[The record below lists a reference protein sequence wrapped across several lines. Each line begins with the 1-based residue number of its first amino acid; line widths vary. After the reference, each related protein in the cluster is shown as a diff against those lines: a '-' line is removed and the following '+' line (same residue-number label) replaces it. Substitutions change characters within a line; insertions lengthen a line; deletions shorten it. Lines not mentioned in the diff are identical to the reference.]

1 MSSLRKYLPDE
12 REKSEIKSEV
22 ISRVMSDVFSYI
34 KEDDSY
40 LRKILNETVYA
51 EIERWKSERDF
62 PLAQPYLQFFKSL
75 RKKLPHLYDNE
86 RKYILKKIISV
97 YMDEIQGHFSPLVYY
112 LATKVVPPGLSF
124 LLTSFSISSMF
135 ARSFRLPSIDSHLI
149 IHGNFEKIRKLAQKG
164 TIILLPT
171 HVSHMDSPIIGY
183 VVYKIGLPPFLY
195 GAGLNLFS
203 NPILGFFMK
212 NLGAYKVDRKRKH
225 KLYLDVLKEY
235 VCTTLERE
243 YDHIFFPE
251 GTRSRTG
258 AIARKLKMGLL
269 GCGIRS
275 FIRNIKNKKP
285 RPKIFI
291 VPATLTYHITL
302 EAESLIKQYLEDV
315 TREDWVSYEDE
326 AFIISRVIE
335 FIKRIVEMDMKV
347 FVKFSDVFDPF
358 GNYVD
363 DEGNSLDPY
372 GRPIDPVRY
381 VLKDGVVSEDFQRDA
396 EYTKELASKVAET
409 YRKDT
414 FVLSTNL
421 SAFVVFE
428 LGLKTTEE
436 TDEIKAITL
445 MEGIELDIGE
455 VLKFID
461 IAKEKFIKLE
471 QQGKICVIDRVK
483 GKTSRSI
490 LDTASKIFSK
500 YHRKPPFILSKDK
513 VKIENS
519 SLLYYYRNRLV
530 GYTSLW

>member
-1 MSSLRKYLPDE
+1 
-12 REKSEIKSEV
+12 
-22 ISRVMSDVFSYI
+22 
-34 KEDDSY
+34 
-40 LRKILNETVYA
+40 
-51 EIERWKSERDF
+51 
-62 PLAQPYLQFFKSL
+62 
-75 RKKLPHLYDNE
+75 
-86 RKYILKKIISV
+86 
-97 YMDEIQGHFSPLVYY
+97 MDEIQGHFSPLVYY

-381 VLKDGVVSEDFQRDA
+381 VLQK
-396 EYTKELASKVAET
+396 
-409 YRKDT
+409 T
-414 FVLSTNL
+414 FNEMQNTQ
-421 SAFVVFE
+421 
-428 LGLKTTEE
+428 K
-436 TDEIKAITL
+436 
-445 MEGIELDIGE
+445 
-455 VLKFID
+455 
-461 IAKEKFIKLE
+461 
-471 QQGKICVIDRVK
+471 
-483 GKTSRSI
+483 
-490 LDTASKIFSK
+490 
-500 YHRKPPFILSKDK
+500 
-513 VKIENS
+513 
-519 SLLYYYRNRLV
+519 SLRQK
-530 GYTSLW
+530 

>member
-1 MSSLRKYLPDE
+1 
-12 REKSEIKSEV
+12 
-22 ISRVMSDVFSYI
+22 
-34 KEDDSY
+34 
-40 LRKILNETVYA
+40 
-51 EIERWKSERDF
+51 
-62 PLAQPYLQFFKSL
+62 
-75 RKKLPHLYDNE
+75 
-86 RKYILKKIISV
+86 
-97 YMDEIQGHFSPLVYY
+97 
-112 LATKVVPPGLSF
+112 
-124 LLTSFSISSMF
+124 
-135 ARSFRLPSIDSHLI
+135 
-149 IHGNFEKIRKLAQKG
+149 
-164 TIILLPT
+164 
-171 HVSHMDSPIIGY
+171 
-183 VVYKIGLPPFLY
+183 
-195 GAGLNLFS
+195 
-203 NPILGFFMK
+203 MK

-225 KLYLDVLKEY
+225 ELYLNVLKEY

-291 VPATLTYHITL
+291 VPATFTYHITL
-302 EAESLIKQYLEDV
+302 EAESLIRQYLEDV
-315 TREDWVSYEDE
+315 TREDWVSYKDE

-428 LGLKTTEE
+428 LGLKATEE

-471 QQGKICVIDRVK
+471 QRGKICVIDRVK

-490 LDTASKIFSK
+490 LDTASKTFSK